1 MNPLGHLGHGILKKI
16 KNGSRGLV
24 LDRLVP
30 PAPSPRHPGTPSPAA
45 AGVSGARAAG
55 TRIAPTSRH
64 PDPLGQSIP
73 GAVSAPRAPKNPL
86 GQGSKGIKRHPLG
99 FPGLRKPVTLSQ
111 G

>member
-55 TRIAPTSRH
+55 ARIAPAPRH
-64 PDPLGQSIP
+64 PD
-73 GAVSAPRAPKNPL
+73 PL
-86 GQGSKGIKRHPLG
+86 GQGSKGIKGHPLG

>member
-1 MNPLGHLGHGILKKI
+1 M
-16 KNGSRGLV
+16 
-24 LDRLVP
+24 VP

-45 AGVSGARAAG
+45 AGA
-55 TRIAPTSRH
+55 RIALAPRH

-86 GQGSKGIKRHPLG
+86 GQGSKGIKGHPLG
-99 FPGLRKPVTLSQ
+99 FRGLRKPVTLSQ

>member
-1 MNPLGHLGHGILKKI
+1 VLRILAWFFLRCNEPTGSLGSWDFEKI

-55 TRIAPTSRH
+55 ARIAPAPRH
-64 PDPLGQSIP
+64 PD
-73 GAVSAPRAPKNPL
+73 PL
-86 GQGSKGIKRHPLG
+86 GQGSKGIKGHPLG